1 MSDQR
6 TGTEKIALV
15 TGAGRGLGRSFAE
28 RLAGLGYAVAIHGV
42 SDDESAEYNEGTT
55 VTNVAAEVAEQFG
68 VRTTVVLGD
77 LSETANVV
85 RIVNEA
91 EESLGPLDLLVQ
103 CAGGDIAAYGGKPN
117 PNNAV
122 FTTEADTR
130 SVIDR
135 NLMTT
140 IFVCQEVAKRMMERR
155 RGRIVTVSSQG
166 AFAGVAEPAM
176 YITAKMGV
184 VAYTRCLATQLRE
197 YEINVNCIAPGDV
210 RSGRFLGTREVS
222 ESRLVTEGTLD
233 RVATLDEIAR
243 VVEFFA
249 GPLGDFVSGQV
260 LMVNGGNLP

>member
-1 MSDQR
+1 MTDRRPGS
-6 TGTEKIALV
+6 GKVALV

-28 RLAGLGYAVAIHGV
+28 RLAGLGYAVGIHGL
-42 SDDESAEYNEGTT
+42 SDDETAEYDEGTT
-55 VTNVAAEVAEQFG
+55 VTCVAEEVAEQFG
-68 VRTTVVLGD
+68 VDTKAVFGD
-77 LSETANVV
+77 LSVTTNVTCV
-85 RIVNEA
+85 VNEVEA
-91 EESLGPLDLLVQ
+91 SLGEIDLLVQ
-103 CAGGDIAAYGGKPN
+103 CAGGDIAAEGGKPN

-122 FTTEADTR
+122 FTNEADVR

-140 IFVCQEVAKRMMERR
+140 IFVCQELAKRMIERR

-166 AFAGVAEPAM
+166 AFAGVSEPAM

-210 RSGRFLGTREVS
+210 RSGRFLGTREVE
-222 ESRLVTEGTLD
+222 ESRMVTEGTLN

-243 VVEFFA
+243 VVEVFA